1 MEAGE
6 IDGGHDLRHISSTNW
21 ETQWRT
27 AIIEG
32 KKIPHDIIGALP
44 LAAGQLGGSLGR
56 LPKTLHYITYILQK
70 GRRHAV

>member
-6 IDGGHDLRHISSTNW
+6 VDGGHDLGHISSTNW

-44 LAAGQLGGSLGR
+44 LAAGRLGCSLGR
-56 LPKTLHYITYILQK
+56 VSKTLHYTKSILYV
-70 GRRHAV
+70 GRRFAV